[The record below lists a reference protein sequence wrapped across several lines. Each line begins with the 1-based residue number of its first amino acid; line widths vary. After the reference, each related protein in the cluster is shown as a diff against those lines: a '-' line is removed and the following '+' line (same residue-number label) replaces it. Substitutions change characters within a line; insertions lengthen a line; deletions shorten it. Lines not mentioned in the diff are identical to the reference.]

1 MMYLSQLLIDIGG
14 NPDRP
19 RPGRLWLNNVYN
31 IHRRLSMAFPM
42 RQRKEGDPKFLQPF
56 DPADFEQRQFLFR
69 VDNNTDGEEQRAMI
83 LVQSHLRP
91 DWDWAFQ
98 NATGFLAAPPQVK
111 EYDPQFSAE
120 QRLRF
125 RILINAS
132 IKRKIDEVRESPE
145 GKEKSGQVLHKRV
158 AFTWET
164 DSNPGDAVAQWF
176 AAKATRLGFTP
187 LKTELVSLGWV
198 YGSKPETRG
207 EATHRE
213 HEYRPLRYRS
223 ALLEGYLTVGDVQLF
238 QGALAKGI
246 GSAKSMGFGLL
257 SVIPARDA

>member
-1 MMYLSQLLIDIGG
+1 MIYLSQLLIDTGG

-42 RQRKEGDPKFLQPF
+42 RQRRDGDPKFLQPF
-56 DPADFEQRQFLFR
+56 DPADLEQRQFLFR

-111 EYDPQFSAE
+111 EYDPRFSTG
-120 QRLRF
+120 QRLRY

-132 IKRKIDEVRESPE
+132 VKRKIDEVRESPE

-158 AFTWET
+158 ALTWET

-176 AAKATRLGFTP
+176 AAKADRLGFTP
-187 LKTELVSLGWV
+187 LNTELVNLGWV
-198 YGSKPETRG
+198 YGSKPEPQGDAPR
-207 EATHRE
+207 RE
-213 HEYRPLRYRS
+213 NKYRPLRYRS
-223 ALLEGYLTVGDVQLF
+223 ALLEGYLKVDDVVLF
-238 QGALAKGI
+238 QSALAKGI

-257 SVIPARDA
+257 SVVPLSDA